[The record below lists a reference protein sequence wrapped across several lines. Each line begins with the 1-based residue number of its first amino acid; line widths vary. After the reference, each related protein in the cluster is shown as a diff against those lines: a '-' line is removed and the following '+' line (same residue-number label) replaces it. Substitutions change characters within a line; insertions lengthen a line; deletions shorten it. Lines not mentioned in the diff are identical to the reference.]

1 MRVLLICGMEGI
13 SGAQRGA
20 ECSPPTSALRVA
32 ECREIW
38 EGRIVP
44 SCGGLLREPQSDG
57 EMEGGSSAQPGAECS
72 PPSASVEPA
81 KSISGRRIDF
91 LDYAI
96 DVDQQ
101 LVVIAK
107 KNVLKALHAY
117 FRRL

>member
-1 MRVLLICGMEGI
+1 MLSAALSTLLRRVLCVLQSAAKYGRDRSCRAAMACYANLRVVGKWRVVD
-13 SGAQRGA
+13 SSSAQLGA
-20 ECSPPTSALRVA
+20 ECST
-32 ECREIW
+32 
-38 EGRIVP
+38 
-44 SCGGLLREPQSDG
+44 
-57 EMEGGSSAQPGAECS
+57 
-72 PPSASVEPA
+72 PSASVEPA

-91 LDYAI
+91 LGYAI